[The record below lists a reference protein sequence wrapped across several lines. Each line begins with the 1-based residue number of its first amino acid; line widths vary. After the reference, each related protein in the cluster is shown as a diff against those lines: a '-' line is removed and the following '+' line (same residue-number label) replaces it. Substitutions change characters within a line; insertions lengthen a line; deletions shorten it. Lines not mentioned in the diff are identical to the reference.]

1 MKNVKGVEH
10 SESKTFIENGANV
23 ICYENVIMTT
33 SIVIIK

>member
-10 SESKTFIENGANV
+10 SESKTFIENGADV
-23 ICYENVIMTT
+23 ICYENVIMI